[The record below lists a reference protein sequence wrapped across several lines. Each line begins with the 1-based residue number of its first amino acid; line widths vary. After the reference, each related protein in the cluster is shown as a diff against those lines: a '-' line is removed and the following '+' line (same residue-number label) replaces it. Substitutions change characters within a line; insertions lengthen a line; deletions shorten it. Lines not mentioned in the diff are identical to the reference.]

1 MAVATRRREP
11 VAASFTTIN
20 SVNLMNY
27 AGTPKKVC
35 KAQAEENASK
45 SKKKSSDRHP
55 RLHIS
60 LKGNLNWKEPCASIF
75 MRIKGI

>member
-1 MAVATRRREP
+1 
-11 VAASFTTIN
+11 
-20 SVNLMNY
+20 MNY
-27 AGTPKKVC
+27 AGTPKKVR